1 MENILLI
8 ITCIFFGFILKS
20 TPFFD
25 KQSSTVLNRLI
36 IYFFIPLIALYQVP
50 KIEFSPALIW
60 LTICPFIVF
69 FFSFL
74 FFQGISKLTKMERK
88 TKAALILTSGISST
102 SFVGFPI
109 FELLYGEVG
118 LAYGVLMSLGGT
130 ILVFNTLGI
139 STLFYFTEDNVNFLG
154 LIKKV
159 LRFLPF
165 IAFLVGVSLNFLDV
179 VYPKV
184 IDGLLARLTSPFSV
198 IALITI
204 GMQID
209 FRIPQKTVKNLILG
223 QFFKL
228 ILAPLLIYLLIWWY
242 FDIQDLVGR
251 ICVLGAAIGSM
262 NAMSILTAEKNLN
275 PDLSILMPAVGI
287 PISVPILF
295 IIDQLLK

>member
-1 MENILLI
+1 
-8 ITCIFFGFILKS
+8 
-20 TPFFD
+20 
-25 KQSSTVLNRLI
+25 
-36 IYFFIPLIALYQVP
+36 
-50 KIEFSPALIW
+50 
-60 LTICPFIVF
+60 
-69 FFSFL
+69 
-74 FFQGISKLTKMERK
+74 MERK